1 MNPIILLH
9 GALGASAQLTP
20 LKQALESSGCEV
32 HVLDFSGHGGSPYRA
47 SFGIEA
53 FAEDVKDYIGHQ
65 LHGRSADVFGYSMG
79 GYVALHLAHQHP
91 AYIHSVVTLGT
102 KFDWSPESAE
112 KEIRKMNAD
121 KIVEKVPAFARL
133 LQTRHAPND
142 WRVLLSKTGEMMQ
155 SLGTNPLLTT
165 EVMKSL
171 TLPTLILLGDADD
184 MADRA
189 FSEQVAHHLA
199 NGQFELLAN
208 TPHPLEK
215 VDHDVL
221 QNRILNFFKS

>member
-9 GALGASAQLTP
+9 GALGASAQLAP
-20 LKQALESSGCEV
+20 LKQALESSGREV
-32 HVLDFSGHGGSPYRA
+32 HVLDFSGHGGAPFRE

-53 FAEDVKDYIGHQ
+53 FAEDVEDYIGQHLEGQ
-65 LHGRSADVFGYSMG
+65 RVDVFGYSMG
-79 GYVALHLAHQHP
+79 GYVVLYLAHQHP
-91 AYIHSVVTLGT
+91 AYIHRVVTLGT

-121 KIVEKVPAFARL
+121 KIAEKVPAFARL

-142 WRVLLSKTGEMMQ
+142 WRILLSKTGEMMK
-155 SLGTNPLLTT
+155 SLGANPLLTN
-165 EVMKSL
+165 EVMKRL

-184 MADRA
+184 MADRT
-189 FSEQVAHHLA
+189 FSEQVAHHLP

-215 VDHDVL
+215 VDHEVL
-221 QNRILNFFKS
+221 RDRILNFFKS